1 MRNCILLPV
10 VLFVISSYLYS
21 QETIMDSISAD
32 PYLDGYIY
40 FSQNFQEFYPNT
52 TGSLLYVG
60 DQGNLGIYPDPN
72 SVYRSFI
79 SFDLP
84 PIPEG
89 YGLENATLRLYQH
102 AAYGNSVSGFP
113 IWDVPGGDTI
123 FCIMDHIDY
132 GSYLSQSDWTA
143 GDPGFPS
150 TYHSNIGMISN
161 DSIIGYHYL
170 DVTYY
175 VLNDYSNERTK
186 TQYRIRFPI
195 DTDWDD
201 EGDMLVFSSSNTLF
215 ENRSPTLFLVFS
227 SNQISNSQ
235 IIVTNEISIF
245 PNPFNPQTT
254 IQYLIHK
261 ESKVEL
267 NIYNIKGQKVK
278 TLINEVLPAG
288 KHTAI
293 WDGTDQNNKPV
304 SSGIYFY
311 KMKAGDFQKLRRMV
325 LLK

>member
-1 MRNCILLPV
+1 MRNWILLPI
-10 VLFVISSYLYS
+10 VLFTISSYLCS
-21 QETIMDSISAD
+21 HETIIDSISAD

-84 PIPEG
+84 PVPEG
-89 YGLENATLRLYQH
+89 YGLDNATLRLYQH
-102 AAYGNSVSGFP
+102 AAYGNSVSGYP

-143 GDPGFPS
+143 GDLGFPS
-150 TYHSNIGMISN
+150 TYHSNIGVISN

-175 VLNDYSNERTK
+175 VLTDYSNERTK

-201 EGDMLVFSSSNTLF
+201 EGDMLVFSSANTLF
-215 ENRSPTLFLVFS
+215 ENRSPTLFLTFS
-227 SNQISNSQ
+227 SNPISNNH
-235 IIVTNEISIF
+235 ITVINEISIF
-245 PNPFNPQTT
+245 PNPFNPSTNVSFILCDDT
-254 IQYLIHK
+254 HVL
-261 ESKVEL
+261 L
-267 NIYNIKGQKVK
+267 TIYNIKGQRIK
-278 TLINEVLPAG
+278 TLVDQYMMKGN
-288 KHTAI
+288 HTSV
-293 WDGTDQNNKPV
+293 WNGNDDTGQPV
-304 SSGIYFY
+304 STGIYFS
-311 KMKAGDFQKLRRMV
+311 KLRAGDFQKVRKM
-325 LLK
+325 LLIK